1 MADHSD
7 DDDGSKVYKCGHC
20 GITSASINELKTH
33 MLTSHLNEAGNIAA
47 AAEGDVH
54 EAVYAPISEGECSI
68 DSMFTN
74 PGNKIQYYRSLA
86 QFAELDGYKC
96 MFPDLFK
103 GTFKIDRDFW
113 DYYDSTLHDIEAYDL

>member
-68 DSMFTN
+68 DNIITN
-74 PGNKIQYYRSLA
+74 PGNKIQYYRSLLSWMDINVC
-86 QFAELDGYKC
+86 FLTCIWE
-96 MFPDLFK
+96 